1 MASGDVRFIF
11 RSDETDVNV
20 TIEGKKAWVE
30 GIVEELGLSNVGFL
44 MPIGKKP
51 AALNPVSY
59 THLRAHET

>member
-30 GIVEELGLSNVGFL
+30 GIVE
-44 MPIGKKP
+44 
-51 AALNPVSY
+51 
-59 THLRAHET
+59 